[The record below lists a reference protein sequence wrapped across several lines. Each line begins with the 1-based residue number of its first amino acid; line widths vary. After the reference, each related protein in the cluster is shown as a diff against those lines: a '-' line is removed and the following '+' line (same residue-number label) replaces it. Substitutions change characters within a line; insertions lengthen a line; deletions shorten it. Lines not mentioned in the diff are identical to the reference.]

1 MLGASAEAGTGWA
14 IAKTLAAA
22 GAKVVVGARRLS
34 ELQARASTIGATA
47 VVCDAGQESQVKD
60 LAEAALRTYG
70 RLDIAVN
77 AAFSAVGSSI
87 ADASRRNADRAHRGQ
102 LFRQRLFR
110 QAYGKG
116 DGTRMD
122 RSCSFPP
129 PRRRTQFC
137 RISPMRAPR
146 PLWIDSCAMQHSST
160 GQIKSGS
167 IQFSRV
173 RYGPKRHARSG
184 PVREWSNCSLAMYR

>member
-47 VVCDAGQESQVKD
+47 VVCDAGRGIASQ
-60 LAEAALRTYG
+60 G
-70 RLDIAVN
+70 
-77 AAFSAVGSSI
+77 
-87 ADASRRNADRAHRGQ
+87 SRRGCAQDIWQAAHRGECCFFGSRQQYCRCFPRDADRAHRGQ
-102 LFRQRLFR
+102 LFRQRRFR

-116 DGTRMD
+116 D
-122 RSCSFPP
+122 RSG
-129 PRRRTQFC
+129 
-137 RISPMRAPR
+137 
-146 PLWIDSCAMQHSST
+146 WIDRAHFLLLGAEHNFAVFPLCVLQGRSALSRALCST
-160 GQIKSGS
+160 RVRARKSGS